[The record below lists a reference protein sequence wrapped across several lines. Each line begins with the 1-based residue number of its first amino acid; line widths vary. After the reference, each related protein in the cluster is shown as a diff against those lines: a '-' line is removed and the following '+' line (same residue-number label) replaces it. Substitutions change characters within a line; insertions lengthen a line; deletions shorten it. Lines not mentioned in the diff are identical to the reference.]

1 MSNWHV
7 LYTNKGLYSVGM
19 WRGDNKVYIT
29 IDEPEDTIGQDT
41 EVELSIEVLEEILT
55 QAKTYE
61 MEPSEGPTIM
71 GIRVKCPW
79 K

>member
-7 LYTNKGLYSVGM
+7 LHTNKGLYSVGM
-19 WRGDNKVYIT
+19 WKGGSEVYIT
-29 IDEPEDTIGQDT
+29 IEEPEDTIGQDI
-41 EVELSIEVLEEILT
+41 EIKLSIEVLEEILT

-61 MEPSEGPTIM
+61 IELSEGPTIM